1 MPIEHTVRMCPASL
15 CCQLPKAGALLP
27 KAVRPSSREQR
38 EEDFL
43 QQLLSTEPV
52 NRLKWVAL
60 TEPANH
66 ECGI

>member
-43 QQLLSTEPV
+43 QQLLSTEPP
-52 NRLKWVAL
+52 NRL
-60 TEPANH
+60 T
-66 ECGI
+66 